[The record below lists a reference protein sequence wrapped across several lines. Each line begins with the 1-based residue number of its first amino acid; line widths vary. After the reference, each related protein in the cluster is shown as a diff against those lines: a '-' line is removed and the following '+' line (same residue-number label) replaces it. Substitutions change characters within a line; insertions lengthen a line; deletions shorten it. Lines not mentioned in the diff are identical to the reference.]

1 MGAPRVRVE
10 QEQILRRR
18 QPRGTPTA
26 TRASE
31 RQCSSS
37 NLEEVEDLVDLE
49 DLGHLLD
56 KVVSPLQF
64 RRNLEAGSS
73 T

>member
-1 MGAPRVRVE
+1 M
-10 QEQILRRR
+10 
-18 QPRGTPTA
+18 A